1 MNQML
6 SPTRQAFLAL
16 IMGCYGPVYVLHGPT
31 GNWHLCWFHDAYDD
45 RAMRSYLLQD
55 DDQATN
61 SYLNQ
66 HAALKAALESID
78 SEISAGAVG
87 YEEVRQR
94 LLDDLVSIMTEPD
107 AVGPKN
113 TFSGTTEESSLVD
126 AWHRLDRQE
135 ADRKREAKR
144 KREEF
149 DMILA
154 EQARREQAFDLI
166 IQAFGEEAVEEINA
180 AIEQVW
186 ATHVPKATR
195 ARPGLKVGDTLPMPR
210 LVLKSGR
217 ASFQCSSRAT
227 AVPARTPLSKPDWQK
242 GFVPHWHHVTW
253 TAVVIPT
260 IEVIIN
266 RLADEASKALP
277 VADTQR

>member
-16 IMGCYGPVYVLHGPT
+16 IMGSYGPVYVLYGPA
-31 GNWHLCWFHDAYDD
+31 GAWHLCWFHDAYDD
-45 RAMRSYLLQD
+45 LAMRSYLLED
-55 DDQATN
+55 DEQGTN
-61 SYLNQ
+61 SYSDQ
-66 HAALKAALESID
+66 HTALKAALESID

-87 YEEVRQR
+87 YDEVRQR
-94 LLDDLVSIMTEPD
+94 LLDDLVSILSEPA

-113 TFSGTTEESSLVD
+113 KFSGTTEESRLVD

-135 ADRKREAKR
+135 VDRKREAKR

-149 DMILA
+149 DKILA
-154 EQARREQAFDLI
+154 EQVRREQAFDLI
-166 IQAFGEEAVEEINA
+166 IQAFGEEAVDEINA
-180 AIEQVW
+180 AIEQAW

-217 ASFQCSSRAT
+217 ASFHCPSRAT

-253 TAVVIPT
+253 TAVVIPAM
-260 IEVIIN
+260 EVIVN
-266 RLADEASKALP
+266 RLADEAIKTLAIR
-277 VADTQR
+277 Q